1 MFFLSKAKVC
11 NEFLTVETIE
21 HGKRRVVAAAG
32 AEILAHTSLL
42 NATSFSNKSKLG
54 SSFTN

>member
-21 HGKRRVVAAAG
+21 HGERRVVAAG
-32 AEILAHTSLL
+32 AEILAHTSRL
-42 NATSFSNKSKLG
+42 NATSFSNKSKPG

>member
-21 HGKRRVVAAAG
+21 HGERRVVAAG
-32 AEILAHTSLL
+32 AEILAHTSL
-42 NATSFSNKSKLG
+42 NATSFSNKSKPG